1 VDFDLRVTG
10 DLAVDDHHTVEDVGI
25 CLGKA
30 IAEALGDKRGI
41 ERFGAGFV
49 PMDEALARTII
60 DLSGRSA
67 LVFHAPF
74 TREVINGFALEMV
87 REFFGAIASEAK
99 MNLHIALLYGGNA
112 HHQAEAIF
120 KSFGRALRQA
130 VRVTGTDVPSTK
142 GVL

>member
-1 VDFDLRVTG
+1 
-10 DLAVDDHHTVEDVGI
+10 
-25 CLGKA
+25 
-30 IAEALGDKRGI
+30 
-41 ERFGAGFV
+41 
-49 PMDEALARTII
+49 
-60 DLSGRSA
+60 
-67 LVFHAPF
+67 
-74 TREVINGFALEMV
+74 
-87 REFFGAIASEAK
+87 